1 LKKTEPARI
10 FVGIK
15 RRAWWSSL
23 NPGAALSFGTF
34 KIVAGFISS
43 NFGEVDMEND
53 LNTRRQLDDQRRG
66 IRGGTIAAIV
76 AALLII
82 GALFALGPWNNGTN
96 SGTASNISANTTTGS
111 ANTSAPAT
119 TPGSPN
125 SGGNR

>member
-1 LKKTEPARI
+1 LKKTVPARI

-23 NPGAALSFGTF
+23 NPGAALSVGTF
-34 KIVAGFISS
+34 KVVAGFISS
-43 NFGEVDMEND
+43 RFGEVDMEND
-53 LNTRRQLDDQRRG
+53 LNTRRQFDDQRRG

-82 GALFALGPWNNGTN
+82 GALFALAPWNNGTN
-96 SGTASNISANTTTGS
+96 SGTASNKSTTTTTGS

-119 TPGSPN
+119 TPGSPT